1 MITTFLVSTAIC
13 AALTGPAV
21 RALREAFPEVPP
33 EFFER
38 QLLI

>member
-1 MITTFLVSTAIC
+1 MITTLLLSSAIC
-13 AALTGPAV
+13 AVLTAPAV

-33 EFFER
+33 EFLER